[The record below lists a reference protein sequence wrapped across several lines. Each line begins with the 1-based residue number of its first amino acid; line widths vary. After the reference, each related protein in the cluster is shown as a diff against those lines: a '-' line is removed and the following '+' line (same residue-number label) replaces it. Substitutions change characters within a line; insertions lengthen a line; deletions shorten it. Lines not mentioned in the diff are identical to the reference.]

1 VIKRL
6 ILVAVLLGLVF
17 GAIFGWKFYQSHQ
30 ATERASQPKPPATVS
45 SAPVQEETWQPTL
58 HSVGSLV
65 ASEGVFVTNE
75 IEGQVREI
83 QFESGQAVAQG
94 DVLVRLND
102 SVEQADLL
110 GLIAEGRLAE
120 LRYQRLAK
128 LLKDKSVSRSEY
140 DEAEANLQAAQ
151 SQMAAKQALIQ
162 QKRIRAPFAGLLG
175 IRRVDLGQYLAPG
188 AEIVSLQAL
197 DPIYVD
203 YLLPERHFARISRGQ
218 EVLVRVQAYPGVV
231 FKGRILAIS
240 SRIETRTRNIRVRA
254 TLQNRDRRLR
264 PGMFAE
270 VHTQLPERKAVL
282 TLPRIAITY
291 TPYGDSVFVIEDSDQ
306 GLVVRRRQ
314 VQTGAVQ
321 GGRVEIL
328 EGLGAGERV
337 VSAGQ
342 VKLRN
347 GQRIRIDD
355 SVALPPG
362 VETP

>member
-1 VIKRL
+1 MIKRF

-17 GAIFGWKFYQSHQ
+17 GAIFGWKFYQTRQ
-30 ATERASQPKPPATVS
+30 AAERAAQPRPPATVS
-45 SAPVQEETWQPTL
+45 SAQVQEETWQPAL

-65 ASEGVFVTNE
+65 ASQGVFVTNE

-83 QFESGQAVAQG
+83 HFESGQAVAQG
-94 DVLVRLND
+94 DVLVQLND

-110 GLIAEGRLAE
+110 GLIAERRLAE
-120 LRYQRLAK
+120 LRYRRLAK
-128 LLKDKSVSRSEY
+128 LLKDKSVSRSDY
-140 DEAEANLQAAQ
+140 DEAQANLQAAQ
-151 SQMAAKQALIQ
+151 SQVAAKRALIR
-162 QKRIRAPFAGLLG
+162 QKRIRTPFSGLLG

-188 AEIVSLQAL
+188 AKIVSLQAL

-203 YLLPERHFARISRGQ
+203 YSLPERHFARISRDQ
-218 EVLVRVQAYPGVV
+218 EVRVRVQAYPGVV

-254 TLQNRDRRLR
+254 TLENRDRRLR

-282 TLPRIAITY
+282 TLPRTAVTY
-291 TPYGDSVFVIEDSDQ
+291 TPYGDSVFVIEETDQ
-306 GLVVRRRQ
+306 GLVVQRRQ
-314 VQTGAVQ
+314 VKTGEVQ

-328 EGLGAGERV
+328 EDLQTGDRV

-347 GQRIRIDD
+347 GQRVEVDD
-355 SVALPPG
+355 SVVLQPR